1 MARASVAKPKNVPLK
16 KVCTCCL
23 KNKNLNTEYWM
34 SNSKYHEDKRFHVC
48 KECLLADTN
57 SNDLKSV
64 RRTLLVLNR
73 PFIASLWE
81 STLVEAN
88 NKNSDP
94 FGLYVKNCQI
104 SYKEYTYDDSDKVI
118 PIKPVKKEI
127 FQDSGNEEDTRNEE
141 DVIRMLRYDP
151 FENEHPSDRRSLF
164 NKLVEFL
171 DESTLEDNFKL
182 PAVIE
187 IVKSFNQIDKLN
199 IALSR
204 ITSDTEAVSANAGG
218 VTSLVTAKEKM
229 LKSVL
234 ALAKDNGISVN
245 HNNNKSKGAG
255 TLSGIIKQLHEKGI
269 HAADI
274 NVYDIETCDGMR
286 QVADI
291 SNKSLMD
298 QLMLNENDY
307 TEMIKE
313 QREMILK
320 YEKDCSRLEE
330 DNRNLHIKI
339 KHFEDMN

>member
-1 MARASVAKPKNVPLK
+1 MPREKTVKTRNEPLK
-16 KVCTCCL
+16 KFCTSCK

-34 SNSKYHEDKRFHVC
+34 SNSKYHADQRFHVC
-48 KECLLADTN
+48 KACLLEDTN
-57 SNDLKSV
+57 SNDLDTV

-81 STLVEAN
+81 STLVEAE
-88 NKNSDP
+88 NKKSDP

-104 SYKEYTYDDSDKVI
+104 SYKDYTFVDSDKESKENPRKVEPVI
-118 PIKPVKKEI
+118 EQV
-127 FQDSGNEEDTRNEE
+127 NVNDTKNEE
-141 DVIRMLRYDP
+141 DVLRMLGYDP
-151 FENEHPSDRRSLF
+151 FEYESSTDRRHLF
-164 NKLVEFL
+164 NKLIDFL
-171 DESTLEDNFKL
+171 DEGTLEDSFKL

-199 IALSR
+199 TALSR
-204 ITSDTEAVSANAGG
+204 IASDFDSVAINVGG

-229 LKSVL
+229 LRSVL

-274 NVYDIETCDGMR
+274 NVYDIETCEGMR

-291 SNKSLMD
+291 SNRSILE

-313 QREMILK
+313 QRGMIAN
-320 YEKDCSRLEE
+320 YEKTCSKLEE
-330 DNRNLHIKI
+330 DNRNLLIKI
-339 KHFEDMN
+339 KQYE